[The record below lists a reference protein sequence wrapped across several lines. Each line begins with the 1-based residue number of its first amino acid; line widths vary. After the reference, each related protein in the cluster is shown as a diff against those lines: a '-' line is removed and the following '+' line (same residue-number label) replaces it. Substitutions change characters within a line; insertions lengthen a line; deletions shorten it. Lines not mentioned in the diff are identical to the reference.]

1 VILKTCE
8 APGCCETFLAKRES
22 ARFHSAACRQRNRRA
37 QGSATPVPD
46 APTATAAAPAANL
59 TTLPTRSM
67 DSVIGPSRSSLA
79 AAYSGIVVPAHY
91 RIPRYDYTL
100 GPVVGDLCRAVG
112 YAPDPEQQLALD
124 IAFARS
130 EVTGR
135 SVAFEL
141 ALIVCRQ
148 NMKTGLF
155 KMLELGWLFVTDER
169 LVVHSAHEFSTSS
182 EAFRDLRDIIDAS
195 PMLAKRIPP
204 NGIRTANGNQSI
216 ETTTGARL
224 VFKTRTKTGGR
235 GLSGRKIVLDE
246 AFALQAEHMGALL
259 PLVSAQPDP
268 QIFYGSSACRPES
281 AVLHGLVGRLRGTDD
296 DPRLAGLEWCA
307 PPPAEACERGDA
319 CDHRPSTPGC
329 GCDKR
334 ELITLGNPQAGKRL
348 GWETIEG
355 ERKALGPIPE
365 EFGRE
370 RMGWHDAPAD
380 GRSPID
386 PDDWDAC
393 ADTDTAL
400 ASTTAPALGFD
411 VKPDMTAAA
420 IAVVGKLED
429 GRWRGELVKAESG
442 KDGADFLPGTDWLV
456 ARLKEVTRR
465 GTFSCLVLDAQGPAA
480 AFIAELLAPDEDGT
494 PSPFVRVANDE
505 KEKPPKGKTR
515 LVIITTPEY
524 GQGCGALE
532 DDIRNRRWRHF
543 DQRPLNEAANGAR
556 TKALGDGLWK
566 WSRKDSTVNIAPLVA
581 VTLAR
586 HGFARYGGEKPK
598 PRPFAVSV

>member
-1 VILKTCE
+1 
-8 APGCCETFLAKRES
+8 
-22 ARFHSAACRQRNRRA
+22 
-37 QGSATPVPD
+37 
-46 APTATAAAPAANL
+46 
-59 TTLPTRSM
+59 M

-79 AAYSGIVVPAHY
+79 ASYSGIVLPAHY
-91 RIPRYDYTL
+91 RIPRWDVTL

-112 YAPDPEQQLALD
+112 FAPDPEQQLALD

-130 EVTGR
+130 AVTGR

-195 PMLAKRIPP
+195 PMLAKRIPL

-216 ETTTGARL
+216 ETVTGARL

-281 AVLHGLVGRLRGTDD
+281 LVLHGLVSRLRGTDD

-334 ELITLGNPQAGKRL
+334 ELIVLGNPQAGRRL
-348 GWETIEG
+348 KWETIEG

-370 RMGWHDAPAD
+370 RMGWHDAPAA
-380 GRSPID
+380 GTSPID
-386 PDDWDAC
+386 LEDWAAG
-393 ADTDTAL
+393 ADTTSEL
-400 ASTTAPALGFD
+400 VTTIAPALAFD
-411 VKPDMTAAA
+411 VKPDMSAAA
-420 IAVVGKLED
+420 IATVGRL
-429 GRWRGELVKAESG
+429 ESG
-442 KDGADFLPGTDWLV
+442 AWRAELIPAERNGADFLPGTDWLV
-456 ARLKEVTRR
+456 ARLKQIARR
-465 GTFSCLVLDAQGPAA
+465 SAFSALVLDAQGPAA
-480 AFIAELLAPDEDGT
+480 AFIAELLADDADG
-494 PSPFVRVANDE
+494 PSPFVRIGNEDR
-505 KEKPPKGKTR
+505 PPKSKTR
-515 LVIITTPEY
+515 LVVITTPEY

-532 DDIRNRRWRHF
+532 DDIRNRRWRHY
-543 DQRPLNEAANGAR
+543 DQRPLNEAVEGAR
-556 TKALGDGLWK
+556 TKSLGDGLWK

-586 HGFARYGGEKPK
+586 HGFARYGTEKPK
-598 PRPFAVSV
+598 PRPFARSV